1 MKVLEFVNVY
11 IRYVYLVMIVIL
23 VIVVIRLLS
32 KMKRLSE
39 EMEPVN
45 ESAEHL
51 SAMMNELNEKKAVID
66 NTRKNSI
73 PFFLTL
79 FFGLSVIWLALKDF
93 FRTKYSRK
101 DFSESLGRAYKY
113 RTAMRELKMLKR
125 VSGR

>member
-1 MKVLEFVNVY
+1 MKVLELVNAY
-11 IRYVYLVMIVIL
+11 IRYVYLIMIVVL

-45 ESAEHL
+45 ESTAHL
-51 SAMMNELNEKKAVID
+51 SAMMDELNEKKAIID
-66 NTRKNSI
+66 NTRKNSV
-73 PFFLTL
+73 PFFMML
-79 FFGLSVIWLALKDF
+79 FFGLSIIWLALKDY

-113 RTAMRELKMLKR
+113 KTAMRELRMLKR
-125 VSGR
+125 ASGR